1 MRSTD
6 EKVGQKIR
14 NYRNMRSG
22 DEKSLLEKQDQ
33 GGIEA
38 ESVRI
43 EVEQED
49 KSEILQRSEMQPRGE
64 LDRTDRKLIENFGD
78 SPEDKGKHSLSKPLH

>member
-22 DEKSLLEKQDQ
+22 DEKSLLEKQD
-33 GGIEA
+33 
-38 ESVRI
+38 
-43 EVEQED
+43 
-49 KSEILQRSEMQPRGE
+49 
-64 LDRTDRKLIENFGD
+64 
-78 SPEDKGKHSLSKPLH
+78 